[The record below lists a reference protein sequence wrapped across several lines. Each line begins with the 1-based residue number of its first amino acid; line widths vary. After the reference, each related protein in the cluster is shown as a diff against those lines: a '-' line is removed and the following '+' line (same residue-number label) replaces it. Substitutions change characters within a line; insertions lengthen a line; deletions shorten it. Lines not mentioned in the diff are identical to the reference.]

1 MFVNV
6 SPASLLCDETVHV
19 LKFGAVAQ
27 EIIIQ
32 PDRDASIADMS
43 ISQFA
48 PPLRPSRFQQYVRKS
63 ISILSARGASVL
75 EPSFLAINE
84 DDDSQDRIR
93 ELEEELAL
101 VKANWEDNEQKVF
114 SFLFSYFTLYFL
126 IQPFL
131 NVDSGRVLR
140 RMVGSFHAERE
151 VMESAIQRHKSSLRR
166 ILRESCRSRNSALQQ
181 LRQEEAQRK
190 LGRRF

>member
-63 ISILSARGASVL
+63 ISILSAKGASASVL

-84 DDDSQDRIR
+84 DEDSQERIR
-93 ELEEELAL
+93 ELEEELAIM
-101 VKANWEDNEQKVF
+101 KANWEDNEQRVYI
-114 SFLFSYFTLYFL
+114 YF
-126 IQPFL
+126 
-131 NVDSGRVLR
+131 
-140 RMVGSFHAERE
+140 
-151 VMESAIQRHKSSLRR
+151 
-166 ILRESCRSRNSALQQ
+166 
-181 LRQEEAQRK
+181 
-190 LGRRF
+190 